1 MVKLFL
7 FNILI
12 LLNIFISS
20 SLYAEE
26 EEDNLKKLVNLSL
39 EELMNVK
46 IITASKNEESA
57 TDAPGIISVITAK
70 EINDFGA
77 NSLFEVLE
85 RVTSVYMTGSHTYP
99 QNVTSMRGD
108 LSTHIDNHV
117 LLLLNGRPVR
127 EGFAGGYNFVF
138 YNAFPIN
145 IIDKIEIIRG
155 PGSVLYGTNAYMGV
169 INILT
174 KQDSIPELT
183 AKVMGGSLGAKGFE
197 ASSMYKDNELKIL
210 SGLKTFSEAG
220 WNFSATGEDNKLGS
234 KRYFEDN
241 VGLFALGEYKDFT
254 LNALLVSSEENRW
267 GASPTWTK
275 DENVVQDARMFLD
288 LGYKY
293 QISPIWRSQYNL
305 TFNRDIIRF
314 DSPPNTTSVPTKDLL
329 LETTHFLEYDK
340 WQGVFGATAQTMS
353 GEAMIYDQTGKF
365 VGVNT
370 SSYYEKW
377 FSLYAQGRYR
387 WTEDFT
393 IFFGGQAIK
402 PTDVDWN
409 VVPRI
414 GMVYQINKEIG
425 TKLLYS
431 KAFRAAFQI
440 EKRVNNVGVIVGNPN
455 LTPEIIGTLDF
466 QIFYHNKDTQLSATY
481 FNSRQQDLITR
492 IPNTNPGAKGNI
504 YANGGQIRSQG
515 LEFEGKYKLSPK
527 IYALG
532 SLTYQTNKFNQDKT
546 DYTMMP
552 NWMAKLGISYEFAKG
567 SSIGLFDNFIGK
579 AQDVTVKF
587 PNAKNVN
594 SSADAYHLLTANLKL
609 NLHKYLGQPLALSA
623 YVYNA
628 LNQKIY
634 TPEFNRGNIN
644 TIPFR
649 QDRGVYIGLQYV
661 IP

>member
-1 MVKLFL
+1 MKTGL
-7 FNILI
+7 FNILF
-12 LLNIFISS
+12 LLNIFIVS
-20 SLYAEE
+20 SLHAEE
-26 EEDNLKKLVNLSL
+26 EDSIKKLVNLSL
-39 EELMNVK
+39 EDLIEVK
-46 IITASKNEESA
+46 IITASKNEE
-57 TDAPGIISVITAK
+57 TVENAPGIISVVTSR
-70 EINDFGA
+70 EIDDFGA
-77 NSLFEVLE
+77 NNLFEVLE
-85 RVTSVYMTGSHTYP
+85 RVTSIYMTGSHTYP

-138 YNAFPIN
+138 YNAFPLN

-174 KQDSIPELT
+174 KQDAIPTLT
-183 AKVMGGSLGAKGFE
+183 TKIMGGSFSAKGVE
-197 ASSMYKDNELKIL
+197 ASTFYKDNELKIL
-210 SGLKTFSEAG
+210 SGLKTFKEDG
-220 WNFSATGEDNKLGS
+220 WNFSGIGEDNKLGS

-241 VGLFALGEYKDFT
+241 IGIFALGEYKDIT
-254 LNALLVSSEENRW
+254 LNALFVKSEENRW

-275 DENVVQDARMFLD
+275 DQNVVQDARIFLD

-293 QISPIWRSQYNL
+293 QVSPIWKSQYNL
-305 TFNRDIIRF
+305 TFNRDLIRF
-314 DSPPNTTSVPTKDLL
+314 ESPPNVTSVPTKDLIF
-329 LETTHFLEYDK
+329 ETTHFLEYDR

-365 VGVNT
+365 IGVNT
-370 SSYYEKW
+370 SAYNEKW
-377 FSLYAQGRYR
+377 FSFYAQGRYR
-387 WTEDFT
+387 WNEDFN

-402 PTDVDWN
+402 PTDIDWN
-409 VVPRI
+409 FVPRI

-440 EKRVNNVGVIVGNPN
+440 EKRVNNVGVIVGDPN

-466 QIFYHNKDTQLSATY
+466 QLFYHKNPYQLSMTY

-492 IPNTNPGAKGNI
+492 IPNPNVGAKGNI
-504 YANGGQIRSQG
+504 YANGGEIRSNG
-515 LEFEGKYKLSPK
+515 VEFEGKYNPSSKLYL
-527 IYALG
+527 IG
-532 SLTYQTNKFNQDKT
+532 SLTYQTNKFNHDKT

-552 NWMAKLGISYEFAKG
+552 NWMAKLGISYEFTKG
-567 SSIGLFDNFIGK
+567 SSIGIFDNFIGK

-587 PNAKNVN
+587 PNAKTVN
-594 SSADAYHLLTANLKL
+594 PSADAYHLLTANLKL
-609 NLHKYLGQPLALSA
+609 NLHKYLGEPVTLNA

-649 QDRGVYIGLQYV
+649 QDRGIYIGLQYV

>member
-1 MVKLFL
+1 MITIL
-7 FNILI
+7 FNILF
-12 LLNIFISS
+12 LLIFFISS
-20 SLYAEE
+20 SLSAK
-26 EEDNLKKLVNLSL
+26 EEDNINKLINLSL
-39 EELMNVK
+39 EDLSEIKV
-46 IITASKNEESA
+46 ITASKNEE
-57 TDAPGIISVITAK
+57 TVENAPGIISVVTAK
-70 EINDFGA
+70 EIDDFGA

-85 RVTSVYMTGSHTYP
+85 RVTSIYMTGSHTYP

-138 YNAFPIN
+138 YNAFPLN

-174 KQDSIPELT
+174 KQEAIPTLT
-183 AKVMGGSLGAKGFE
+183 TKIMGGSFGAKGVE
-197 ASSMYKDNELKIL
+197 ASTFYKDNELKIL
-210 SGLKTFSEAG
+210 SGLKTFKEDG
-220 WNFSATGEDNKLGS
+220 WNFSGIGEDNKLGS
-234 KRYFEDN
+234 KPYFEDN
-241 VGLFALGEYKDFT
+241 IGIFALGEYKDIT
-254 LNALLVSSEENRW
+254 LNALFVKSEENRW

-275 DENVVQDARMFLD
+275 DQNVVQDARIFLD

-293 QISPIWRSQYNL
+293 QVSPIWKSQYNL
-305 TFNRDIIRF
+305 TFNRDLIRF
-314 DSPPNTTSVPTKDLL
+314 ESPPNVTSVPTKDLIF
-329 LETTHFLEYDK
+329 ETTHFLEYNR

-353 GEAMIYDQTGKF
+353 GEAMIYDQNGQL

-370 SSYYEKW
+370 SAYYEKW
-377 FSLYAQGRYR
+377 FSFYAQGGYH
-387 WTEDFT
+387 WNDDFN
-393 IFFGGQAIK
+393 IFFGGQVIK
-402 PTDVDWN
+402 PTGIDWN
-409 VVPRI
+409 FVPRI

-440 EKRVNNVGVIVGNPN
+440 EKRVNNVGVIVGDPN
-455 LTPEIIGTLDF
+455 LTPEIVGTLDF
-466 QIFYHNKDTQLSATY
+466 QLFYHKNPYQLSMTY

-492 IPNTNPGAKGNI
+492 IPNPNVGAKGNI
-504 YANGGQIRSQG
+504 YANGGEIHSTG
-515 LEFEGKYKLSPK
+515 IEFEGKYNFSPK
-527 IYALG
+527 LYLLG
-532 SLTYQTNKFNQDKT
+532 SLTYQTNKFNDDKT
-546 DYTMMP
+546 DYTMIP
-552 NWMAKLGISYEFAKG
+552 NWMAKLGISYEFTKG
-567 SSIGLFDNFIGK
+567 SSIGIFDNFIGK

-587 PNAKNVN
+587 PNAKMVN
-594 SSADAYHLLTANLKL
+594 PPADAYHLLTANLKL
-609 NLHKYLGQPLALSA
+609 NLHKYLGEPVTLNA

-649 QDRGVYIGLQYV
+649 QERGIYLGLQYV